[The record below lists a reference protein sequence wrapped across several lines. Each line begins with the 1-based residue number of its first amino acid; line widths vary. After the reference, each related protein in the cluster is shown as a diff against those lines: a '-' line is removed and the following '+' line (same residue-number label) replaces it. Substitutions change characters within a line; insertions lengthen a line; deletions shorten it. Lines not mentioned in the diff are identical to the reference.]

1 MATKFEYRITAD
13 DIPIKTS
20 NEESKL
26 WATLVVTQ
34 REFLVAAAKL
44 RVSQICPLHNTPPVS

>member
-1 MATKFEYRITAD
+1 MATKPQSGLTAD
-13 DIPIKTS
+13 DIPRGMT

-34 REFLVAAAKL
+34 REFSVAASKL
-44 RVSQICPLHNTPPVS
+44 GVSTCLQTTAP